1 MSSNFPTNMVEF
13 NRIVNE
19 LVRGS
24 KGVRQAL
31 RRSGRHY
38 LGTFRGARRLLGA
51 VTIRCPKAKSLQ
63 RDMSSIGIKF
73 AWYVTGNGGNSA
85 TRRGGIS
92 TRTSNKFVRQ
102 VMDHPARIDQNVDP
116 TM

>member
-1 MSSNFPTNMVEF
+1 MNWCGA
-13 NRIVNE
+13 
-19 LVRGS
+19 VRE
-24 KGVRQAL
+24 
-31 RRSGRHY
+31 SGRRTGAVADIVLAHF
-38 LGTFRGARRLLGA
+38 GGARRLLGA

-63 RDMSSIGIKF
+63 RNMSSTGIKV
-73 AWYVTGNGGNSA
+73 ARYVTGNGGNSA